1 MKAILE
7 FNTEERDELHAFQRA
22 SVADEL
28 TSFIWE
34 FGEYL
39 RQKYKYDDKVTI
51 AEIRDTFLDGRS
63 SAVQMALDTWV

>member
-1 MKAILE
+1 MKATLK

-22 SVADEL
+22 AVADEL
-28 TSFIWE
+28 TAFIWE

-51 AEIRDTFLDGRS
+51 EEIRDYFHENKPA
-63 SAVQMALDTWV
+63 AVQMALDSWV